1 MKLNIKK
8 YGTDGPAVLILHGLL
23 GSSQNW
29 HSAATKLSENFQILV
44 PDQRNHGDSPHGD
57 HAIERLS
64 EDALNLLDQHNIDK
78 AVLIGHSMGGL
89 AAMLFAFKNPERLKG
104 LIAVDI
110 APIAQ
115 LDRMDWVFE
124 ALAAVDLSEVK

>member
-44 PDQRNHGDSPHGD
+44 PDQRNHGASPHGD
-57 HAIERLS
+57 HTIERLS
-64 EDALNLLDQHNIDK
+64 EDALN
-78 AVLIGHSMGGL
+78 S
-89 AAMLFAFKNPERLKG
+89 AASTKHR
-104 LIAVDI
+104 
-110 APIAQ
+110 
-115 LDRMDWVFE
+115 
-124 ALAAVDLSEVK
+124 